1 MLDGPEDESLEPTDS
16 SGENNGTPPAIEGEV
31 VAPAKKRGRVEN
43 LKPFKKGHSGN
54 PGGRPKRGPL
64 TDALALIAEKR
75 TPEELLA
82 KIPPSVAKV
91 LGKKPTLA
99 QVLMFRLMYMAI
111 AGDVGATRLVFERL
125 EGKVKGDIQQSDDS
139 KMDELMDVLGMGG
152 MPAGSVNEGADDGP
166 PEL

>member
-1 MLDGPEDESLEPTDS
+1 
-16 SGENNGTPPAIEGEV
+16 
-31 VAPAKKRGRVEN
+31 
-43 LKPFKKGHSGN
+43 
-54 PGGRPKRGPL
+54 
-64 TDALALIAEKR
+64 
-75 TPEELLA
+75 
-82 KIPPSVAKV
+82 
-91 LGKKPTLA
+91 
-99 QVLMFRLMYMAI
+99 MFRLMYMAI